1 MYRIRSFLTDSRT
14 LSAIGLIALIA
25 FLFLGASTLQMALTW
40 AAIIAAMVLFIWL
53 LVWFLRRRKAR
64 RASEDLGTML
74 EQQAE
79 GGKRGNN
86 SKTNQDIAALRARM
100 QDAVRTI
107 KTSKLGQTSGRAALY
122 ELPWYITIGNP
133 AAGKSTALVNSGLT
147 FPFQDDTGQVIKGI
161 GGTRNCDWFFTTEG
175 ILLDTAGRY
184 SVHEEDREEWLGFLD
199 QLKKHRSRAPINGI
213 IVTVSIPELIDNP
226 PAFAINLAKNLR
238 QRVQELTERLEVFAP
253 VYVMFSKADLIAGF
267 NEFFHDLDWNERDRV
282 WGATLPY
289 QRESRNDAIALFDKH
304 FDELYQGL
312 REMSIAQLS
321 AARTQEVQP
330 GVLTFPLEFAAIKPA
345 LRGFIATFFEDNPYQ
360 FEPVFRGFYI
370 TSALQTGEPHT
381 ASSRQIAERFELQ
394 GNMSAPEPRPSEHG
408 FFLKELFSKVI
419 FADRDLVQQYTSRNK
434 SRLRYAGFFAA
445 IAALGIALGGWSWS
459 YVNNRTLVE
468 NVQADLDQAVR
479 VQQDR
484 FDLQSR
490 MEALQILQDRIDQ
503 LERLSEE
510 RPFSVTMGLFQGD
523 ELAKKLKREYYAGM
537 SNIMLTPVA
546 GRIETFLTSVN
557 DNADKLQEQEKG
569 DKKVNVSKVHSTT
582 YKDMDPTSVED
593 AYNALKTYI
602 MLASREHIE
611 VGHLSDQLTRFWR
624 GWLETNRGDMSRE
637 QMVRSA
643 ERLLSFHLEHAN
655 DPDWPLIQNNLS
667 IVDNSRDNLRK
678 VVRGM
683 AATERVY
690 AVIRA
695 RASTRFPAITVDN
708 LVGPENA
715 GLVTGGHVISGA
727 FTKQAWQ
734 EYVKEALKDAAIN
747 ELASA
752 DWVLKTSTHDDLSL
766 EGSPEQIQKSL
777 VAMYKK
783 EYAEEWSQFL
793 SNVSVAGFNDFS
805 GAVTAMNRIG
815 DKANSPVAKVLQ
827 TAFEETSWDNP
838 AMANVGAERAQKGF
852 VEWFKRSVLRMS
864 PGRVSVD
871 VNVTADKLKVA
882 KGPVGERFSGL
893 DRIMAVRENNESMG
907 GLYLKQLAKIRSRMN
922 QLTNEGDPGPG
933 SIKFMRETVEGGNS
947 ELAETL
953 RYIDEQ
959 MLAGMPKEQRADLRS
974 LLVAPLL
981 NTYAAV
987 IEPSERELNK
997 TWRAQVFDPFNRKL
1011 ASKYPFAPESD
1022 IEAAPA
1028 EIAQIFGP
1036 EGAIAKYVEKAMG
1049 PLVVRRGNT
1058 IAARTWGDLGLRIKP
1073 EFQAEFAS
1081 WVRPLEGGA
1090 AGGGDAASP
1099 QTAFMLMP
1107 HPAPGTTEYSIEIDG
1122 QQLRYRNGAAQ
1133 WANFVWP
1140 NPAGSPGAKIVATTF
1155 EGRNVEIINYSG
1167 RFGLEKL
1174 INSAERMRKPDGS
1187 FQLTWKKDD
1196 IKVNVD
1202 LRVISSV
1209 QAQSDPN
1216 GQSRAGLRGVKLPEL
1231 ITGSNTFASSSPVAA
1246 NANGK

>member
-1 MYRIRSFLTDSRT
+1 MYRLRSFLTDSRT

-25 FLFLGASTLQMALTW
+25 FLFLGASTLQVALKW
-40 AAIIAAMVLFIWL
+40 IAIVGAVLLFIWL
-53 LVWFLRRRKAR
+53 VVWFVRRRKAR
-64 RASEDLGTML
+64 AASEDLGTML

-79 GGKRGNN
+79 SGKRGNN
-86 SKTNQDIAALRARM
+86 SKTNQEIAALRARM

-147 FPFQDDTGQVIKGI
+147 FPFQDDAGQVIKGI

-184 SVHEEDREEWLGFLD
+184 SVHEEDRDEWLGFLD

-213 IVTVSIPELIDNP
+213 VVTVSIPELIDNP
-226 PAFAINLAKNLR
+226 PAFSIKLAKNLR
-238 QRVQELTERLEVFAP
+238 QRVQELTERLAVFAP

-267 NEFFHDLDWNERDRV
+267 GEFFNDLDWNERDRV

-289 QRESRNDAIALFDKH
+289 QRETRNDAIALFDKH

-312 REMSIAQLS
+312 REMSIAQLA
-321 AARTQEVQP
+321 AARTREVQP
-330 GVLTFPLEFAAIKPA
+330 GVLSFPLEFAAIKPA
-345 LRGFIATFFEDNPYQ
+345 LRSFIATFFEDNPYQ

-370 TSALQTGEPHT
+370 TSAVQTGEPHT
-381 ASSRQIAERFELQ
+381 ASSRQIADRFELQ
-394 GNMSAPEPRPSEHG
+394 GDHLPPERPASEHG
-408 FFLKELFSKVI
+408 FFLKDLFSKVI
-419 FADRDLVQQYTSRNK
+419 FADRDLVQQYTSRSK
-434 SRLRYAGFFAA
+434 QRLRYAGFFAA

-468 NVQADLDQAVR
+468 NVQADLDQVVR
-479 VQQDR
+479 IQQDT

-490 MEALQILQDRIDQ
+490 MQALQILQDRIDQ
-503 LERLSEE
+503 LERLSED
-510 RPFSVTMGLFQGD
+510 RPLSVTLGLFQGE
-523 ELAKKLKREYYAGM
+523 ELADKLRREFYAGM
-537 SNIMLTPVA
+537 SNIMLEPVA
-546 GRIETFLTSVN
+546 GRIETFLTKVN
-557 DNADKLQEQEKG
+557 NNADALQAQEG
-569 DKKVNVSKVHSTT
+569 NKVAVSKVRSST
-582 YKDMDPTSVED
+582 YKDMDPTNVED

-602 MLASREHIE
+602 MLANREHIE

-624 GWLETNRGDMSRE
+624 GWLEDNRGDMSRD
-637 QMVRSA
+637 QLVRSA

-655 DPDWPLIQNNLS
+655 DRNWPLIQNNLS

-708 LVGPENA
+708 VIGPENA

-734 EYVKEALKDAAIN
+734 AYVKDALKDAALN

-752 DWVLKTSTHDDLSL
+752 DWVLKTSTRDDLSL

-783 EYAEEWSQFL
+783 EYAGEWSQFL
-793 SNVSVAGFNDFS
+793 KNISVAGFDDF
-805 GAVTAMNRIG
+805 GAAVKAMNRIG
-815 DKANSPVAKVLQ
+815 DKTTSPISKLLQ

-864 PGRVSVD
+864 PGRVAVD
-871 VNVTADKLKVA
+871 VNVTADKLKVQ
-882 KGPVGERFSGL
+882 KGPVGQRFSGL

-922 QLTNEGDPGPG
+922 ELTNQGDPGPG
-933 SIKFMRETVEGGNS
+933 AIKLMRETVEGGNS

-953 RYIDEQ
+953 HFIDEQ
-959 MLAGMPKEQRADLRS
+959 MLAGIPKEQRADLRS

-981 NTYAAV
+981 NTYEAV

-1011 ASKYPFAPESD
+1011 ANKYPFSPESD

-1036 EGAIAKYVEKAMG
+1036 DGAIAKYVEKSMG

-1058 IAARTWGDLGLRIKP
+1058 IAARTWGDLGLHIKP
-1073 EFQAEFAS
+1073 QFQAEFAR
-1081 WVRPLEGGA
+1081 WVQPLEGGA
-1090 AGGGDAASP
+1090 AAGGDAASP

-1107 HPAPGTTEYSIEIDG
+1107 HPAPGTTEYTIEIDG

-1140 NPAGSPGAKIVATTF
+1140 NPGGSPGAKIIATSF
-1155 EGRNVEIINYSG
+1155 EGRSIEIINYTG

-1174 INSAERMRKPDGS
+1174 INSAERLRKPDGS
-1187 FQLTWKKDD
+1187 YQLTWQKDEMK
-1196 IKVNVD
+1196 INVD

-1209 QAQSDPN
+1209 QAESDPN
-1216 GQSRAGLRGVKLPEL
+1216 GQTRVGLRGVTLPEL
-1231 ITGSNTFASSSPVAA
+1231 ITGNDSIKASAPIALSNY
-1246 NANGK
+1246 GQ